1 MSYNPNINDPR
12 TQKRIKKA
20 IAFTNAFLSDTKP
33 RGWSTRYIDKYFG
46 QQQHDL
52 SNWLRTKLLICT
64 NDRYAKDTGIC
75 KEYIKNS
82 TGLNDMV
89 SLLETHITYPSVSQ
103 VGAKTKQ
110 NTSTTISVSQVT
122 KDFIKEE
129 FSKEL
134 KSKKFVYEDKSNRLW
149 HDLQRVRKEYKQQ
162 IFSESG
168 LKYEYDIECCAPTLI
183 HQYSQTIP
191 EIIHNDKWIQGPMDL
206 YLFALRR
213 YLTDRKTVRNELA
226 IQAEITYEQAKEII
240 SALLMGA
247 QLGHNKDSDIYKLLK
262 GDTARIEFLK
272 QNEYLKQ
279 LREDIKTCWDY
290 IKPTLPV
297 TYITDKKNKQRRL
310 PISNKQKAGVY
321 FDLERKVLNT
331 SRDYLDRTNN
341 KYFLEHDGF
350 VCEKEIN
357 KEELL
362 NWIKI
367 NTGFDIKLDQ
377 VCLFEKESNTYPS
390 VSQVQNNKQE
400 VWNMLKYGSVLTP
413 KEQKEEDWVSN
424 ILQQELIRYDN
435 R

>member
-1 MSYNPNINDPR
+1 MNYTPNLNDPR
-12 TQKRIKKA
+12 TQKRVKKA
-20 IAFTNAFLSDTKP
+20 IAFTNAFLSDIKS

-64 NDRYAKDTGIC
+64 NDRYAKDTGVC

-82 TGLNDMV
+82 IGLNELV
-89 SLLETHITYPSVSQ
+89 SLLKPINSYPSVSQ
-103 VGAKTKQ
+103 VGPETKQ
-110 NTSTTISVSQVT
+110 NQATTTSVSQVPQTNSISVLQVT

-134 KSKKFVYEDKSNRLW
+134 KSKKFVYDDKSNRLW

-168 LKYEYDIECCAPTLI
+168 LKYQYDIECCAPTLI
-183 HQYSQTIP
+183 HQYSQMVP
-191 EIIHNDKWIQGPMDL
+191 EIVQDKKWIQGPMDL
-206 YLFALRR
+206 YLFALRK
-213 YLTDRKTVRNELA
+213 YLADRKTVRNELA
-226 IQAEITYEQAKEII
+226 SEAEITYEQAKEII
-240 SALLMGA
+240 NALLMGA
-247 QLGHNKDSDIYKLLK
+247 QLGHNQDSDIYKLLK
-262 GDTARIEFLK
+262 GDKARIEFLK

-279 LREDIKTCWDY
+279 LRDDIKTCWDY
-290 IKPTLPV
+290 IKPTLPM
-297 TYITDKKNKQRRL
+297 TYITDKNNKQRRL

-321 FDLERKVLNT
+321 FDLERKVLNV

-362 NWIKI
+362 KWIYI
-367 NTGFDIKLDQ
+367 NTGFNIKLDQ
-377 VCLFEKESNTYPS
+377 ECLVERESNSYPS
-390 VSQVQNNKQE
+390 VSQVGAK
-400 VWNMLKYGSVLTP
+400 
-413 KEQKEEDWVSN
+413 
-424 ILQQELIRYDN
+424 I
-435 R
+435 